1 MPRRPR
7 PASRVKPR
15 KEKSVVNVASSSKV
29 QLPPPKVTPKR
40 KLKAVDSEPE
50 SEGESDDD
58 DEPSSDSDER
68 SGEEGNDDDSRD
80 SEESDVDVDAPRVA
94 QWVDEEDL
102 EHPETDSDGA
112 PLGKVVGVEDIVSV
126 AYVSPKFEW
135 FIIYFAPYRR
145 PYKIVRHSTT
155 SF

>member
-7 PASRVKPR
+7 PASRVKPK

-29 QLPPPKVTPKR
+29 QLPPPKVTQKR

-50 SEGESDDD
+50 SEGESDDN
-58 DEPSSDSDER
+58 DEPSSVSDER
-68 SGEEGNDDDSRD
+68 SGEEGNDDNSLLGGD

-102 EHPETDSDGA
+102 EHPEMVSDGA
-112 PLGKVVGVEDIVSV
+112 PLGKVANVEDIVR
-126 AYVSPKFEW
+126 AAHVSL
-135 FIIYFAPYRR
+135 
-145 PYKIVRHSTT
+145 
-155 SF
+155 